1 MSIPRQLLTLSVWP
15 LIENILNF
23 LATATALF
31 VASHMGKN
39 QADSVAL
46 TDAMGATGYV
56 AWFGLVLQGA
66 VATGG
71 TAIVARLTGANEA
84 KNASHACAQCILLG
98 LFAGLLSC
106 LIVQAS
112 LPLMLGK
119 FIILSP
125 QAYEYAYSYMQL
137 VSLSYPIS
145 GMVLA
150 ATASLRGSGDTKTP
164 FKVMLLVDLINAMLA
179 ALFALG
185 PEPFFGWG
193 VKGLALAMLGG
204 YSSGLLYI
212 YFIFVKKRRTARV
225 EGHQLGELAPDWH
238 NLRVDRGMLAR
249 IMRIGVPQAVEIF
262 GVFAIHFYV
271 ISVISKLQT
280 AGSLGAHIIAVRTE
294 AMSFMPGFAIGSAV
308 AALVGQYLG
317 AGSPSQ
323 AREAIVQA
331 LKWGACLMGSIG
343 LCFMLFAE
351 PLALIFASRTPQLAE
366 MSAPLIRICGATEAF
381 FAVCIVFKFALR
393 GAGYTRQVMLA
404 SYAVMGFFRIV
415 VISALAHY
423 FTLSLNLIWIVFGVD
438 LVVQSLVFWRMF
450 KAGKWMGI
458 KV

>member
-1 MSIPRQLLTLSVWP
+1 MSIPRQLLTLSIWP
-15 LIENILNF
+15 LIENVLNF

-31 VASHMGKN
+31 VASHMGKS
-39 QADSVAL
+39 ASDSVAL

-71 TAIVARLTGANEA
+71 TAIIARLTGANEA

-98 LFAGLLSC
+98 LFAGIFSC
-106 LIVQAS
+106 LIVQAT

-137 VSLSYPIS
+137 VALSYPIS

-164 FKVMLLVDLINAMLA
+164 FKVMLLVDVVNA
-179 ALFALG
+179 ALAWLLALG
-185 PEPFFGWG
+185 PEPFGGWG
-193 VKGLALAMLGG
+193 VKGLAFAMLGG
-204 YSSGLLYI
+204 YGSGLLFI
-212 YFIFVKKRRTARV
+212 FFIFVKKHRV
-225 EGHQLGELAPDWH
+225 AASSGPQLGELAPAWRD
-238 NLRVDRGMLAR
+238 LKVDRGMLAR

-271 ISVISKLQT
+271 ISIISKLQT

-294 AMSFMPGFAIGSAV
+294 SMSFMPGFAIGSAV

-317 AGSPSQ
+317 AGAPEQ
-323 AREAIVQA
+323 ARKAILQA
-331 LKWGACLMGSIG
+331 LKWGASLMGTIG
-343 LCFMLFAE
+343 IVFMIFAE
-351 PLALIFASRTPQLAE
+351 HFVTIFASRTPELAE
-366 MSAPLIRICGATEAF
+366 MAAPLIRICGATEAF

-415 VISALAHY
+415 VISILAHY
-423 FTLSLNLIWIVFGVD
+423 FTLDLKIIWIVFGVD
-438 LVVQSLVFWRMF
+438 LIVQSVVFWRMF
-450 KAGKWMGI
+450 KSGKWMGI
-458 KV
+458 QV